1 MSDAPVSAPARPPE
15 RRGGAARRVLFGLG
29 VVLCVLLVAMAVVG
43 FKAATAPVPGFE
55 AGEEECSAVEKDVKK
70 FVARGEV
77 QVSVFNASNR
87 SGLAGR
93 TLDRLVERGFKP
105 GNPGNAPDG
114 VKVRRAVVWTTEED
128 DSSALL
134 VARNLGT
141 GVRVIV
147 TEQDLGRAYRS
158 TVDPRLNYEQ
168 ALETAMLVVRKQ
180 ARLAAAR

>member
-1 MSDAPVSAPARPPE
+1 MTG
-15 RRGGAARRVLFGLG
+15 RRITTAVTLT
-29 VVLCVLLVAMAVVG
+29 VLCVMLVAMAVVG
-43 FKAATAPVPGFE
+43 FRAATAPVPGLDT
-55 AGEEECSAVEKDVKK
+55 GEEECAAVEKNVKR
-70 FVARGEV
+70 FVARREV

-93 TLDRLVERGFKP
+93 TLDRLVEKGFKP

-128 DSSALL
+128 DSSAAL

-147 TEQDLGRAYRS
+147 TEQDLGPG
-158 TVDPRLNYEQ
+158 VDVLIGNRFERLPRKAPKRVPLP
-168 ALETAMLVVRKQ
+168 APVETCIDVN
-180 ARLAAAR
+180 

>member
-1 MSDAPVSAPARPPE
+1 MTG
-15 RRGGAARRVLFGLG
+15 RRITTAVTLT
-29 VVLCVLLVAMAVVG
+29 VLCVLLVAMAVVG
-43 FKAATAPVPGFE
+43 FKAVTAPVPGFE

-70 FVARGEV
+70 FVTRREV
-77 QVSVFNASNR
+77 QVSVFNASDR

-114 VKVRRAVVWTTEED
+114 VKVRRAVVWTTDED

-134 VARNLGT
+134 VARNLGS

-147 TEQDLGRAYRS
+147 TEQDLGPGIDVLIGNKFKRLPKKAPRRVPLPAPVE
-158 TVDPRLNYEQ
+158 TCVDVN
-168 ALETAMLVVRKQ
+168 
-180 ARLAAAR
+180 

>member
-1 MSDAPVSAPARPPE
+1 VTG
-15 RRGGAARRVLFGLG
+15 RRITTAVTLT
-29 VVLCVLLVAMAVVG
+29 VLCGLLVAMAVVG
-43 FKAATAPVPGFE
+43 FQAATAPLPGLQT
-55 AGEEECSAVEKDVKK
+55 GEEECTAVEKDVKK
-70 FVARGEV
+70 FVARREV

-147 TEQDLGRAYRS
+147 TEQDLGPG
-158 TVDPRLNYEQ
+158 VDVLIGNRFKRLPQQAPRRVQLPDPV
-168 ALETAMLVVRKQ
+168 ETCIDVS
-180 ARLAAAR
+180 